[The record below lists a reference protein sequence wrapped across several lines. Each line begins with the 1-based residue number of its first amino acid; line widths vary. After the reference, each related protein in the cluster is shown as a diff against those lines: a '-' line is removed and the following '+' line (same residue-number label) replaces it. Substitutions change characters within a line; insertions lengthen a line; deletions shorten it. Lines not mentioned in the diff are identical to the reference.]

1 MICAEMEEE
10 MEAMIRQR
18 ARLVRKIDI
27 LEEELTMANRNT
39 CDIQRQL
46 RSPEQDAS
54 NFIIFSKEQEAK
66 ERGPCPHTTSSNPPQ
81 TCSDVEI
88 R

>member
-39 CDIQRQL
+39 CDIQ
-46 RSPEQDAS
+46 
-54 NFIIFSKEQEAK
+54 
-66 ERGPCPHTTSSNPPQ
+66 
-81 TCSDVEI
+81 
-88 R
+88 